1 MNVVKRINW
10 IDSLRGIAFLMV
22 IFNHLDYE
30 NNIVMRFFAPI
41 FLTSFFFV
49 SGYLFK
55 CDVSFKKM
63 FMHRTRTLLWP
74 FFILGSI
81 TILSSSIISYNE
93 KHIGVLESFKELFA
107 QYGYAHINT
116 MWFIPSLYL
125 YSISFYLLLK
135 IQNRCIRHAFF
146 VFFYILNWY
155 LYYYVFVKI
164 SLPWNV
170 QWTGFAWF
178 YMYIGVLYKNNE
190 EYVNQFAKFP
200 VYVFLSLFYVGYIV
214 ITNNSCNFYGSPLLV
229 DSCTLSLSGLFLII
243 SLCKMINIRF
253 LKYVGANTL
262 LYFAF
267 HGKVSSFVNVV
278 YRHVI
283 GGGVDSFLFYES
295 ILLIKT
301 ILIALLLI
309 PICQI
314 VNKYFPF
321 VIGKFDRRFKIY

>member
-55 CDVSFKKM
+55 SDVSFKGM

-74 FFILGSI
+74 FFILGNI
-81 TILSSSIISYNE
+81 TILSSGFVSFNE
-93 KHIGVLESFKELFA
+93 KHIGILESYKELFA
-107 QYGYAHINT
+107 QYGYAHINI

-125 YSISFYLLLK
+125 YSIGFYLLL
-135 IQNRCIRHAFF
+135 IIRNR
-146 VFFYILNWY
+146 YIKHTLFTLFLLGNWY
-155 LYYYVFVKI
+155 LYYYVFVEF

-170 QWTGFAWF
+170 QWMGFAWF
-178 YMYIGVLYKNNE
+178 YMYLGVLYRYNE
-190 EYVNQFAKFP
+190 GFVDQFAKFP
-200 VYVFLSLFYVGYIV
+200 VFVFLLIFYVGYII
-214 ITNNSCNFYGSPLLV
+214 ITNNSCNFYGSPLLF
-229 DSCTLSLSGLFLII
+229 DSCALSLSGLFLLI
-243 SLCKMINIRF
+243 SLSKKINIHF
-253 LKYVGANTL
+253 IKFVGANTL

-267 HGKVSSFVNVV
+267 HGKVASFVNVL
-278 YRHVI
+278 YR
-283 GGGVDSFLFYES
+283 FLFIEDINSLIVYEI

-309 PICQI
+309 PICII
-314 VNKYFPF
+314 VNKYFSF
-321 VIGKFDRRFKIY
+321 ILGRSN

>member
-1 MNVVKRINW
+1 MSVAKRISW
-10 IDSLRGIAFLMV
+10 IDSSRGIAFLMV

-55 CDVSFKKM
+55 SDVSFKDI

-74 FFILGSI
+74 FFILGNI
-81 TILSSSIISYNE
+81 TILSSCFVSFNE
-93 KHIGVLESFKELFA
+93 KHIGILESYKELFA

-125 YSISFYLLLK
+125 YSIGFYLLL
-135 IQNRCIRHAFF
+135 IIRNRYIRHTLFILF
-146 VFFYILNWY
+146 LLLNWY
-155 LYYYVFVKI
+155 FYYYVFVEF

-170 QWTGFAWF
+170 QWMGFAWF
-178 YMYIGVLYKNNE
+178 YMYLGVLYRYNE
-190 EYVNQFAKFP
+190 GFVDQFAKFP
-200 VYVFLSLFYVGYIV
+200 FFVFLLIFYVGYII
-214 ITNNSCNFYGSPLLV
+214 ITNNSCNFYGSPLLF
-229 DSCTLSLSGLFLII
+229 DSCALSLSGLFLLI
-243 SLCKMINIRF
+243 SLCKKINIHF
-253 LKYVGANTL
+253 FKFVGANTL

-267 HGKVSSFVNVV
+267 HGKVASFVNVL
-278 YRHVI
+278 YRHMFIEDINNLIV
-283 GGGVDSFLFYES
+283 YEI
-295 ILLIKT
+295 ILIIKT

-309 PICQI
+309 PICKI

-321 VIGKFDRRFKIY
+321 ILGRTNYIFKSH